1 MTYRITDPRS
11 IRRLSRVTQFHGI
24 PDQTL
29 IRLAH
34 RRTKYVVPDRYSAID
49 LILRY
54 PVPIPVP
61 SKIDVEEHEATIDNR
76 LYF

>member
-11 IRRLSRVTQFHGI
+11 IRRLSRVPQFHGI
-24 PDQTL
+24 PDDTL

-34 RRTKYVVPDRYSAID
+34 RRTRYVVLDRWSAID
-49 LILRY
+49 LILKY

-61 SKIDVEEHEATIDNR
+61 SRIAVEEHEATIDNR

>member
-1 MTYRITDPRS
+1 MTYRIRDPRS
-11 IRRLSRVTQFHGI
+11 IRRLSRVPQFHGI
-24 PDQTL
+24 PDRTL

-61 SKIDVEEHEATIDNR
+61 SRIAVEEHEATIDNR